1 MILNKISIS
10 GILNIGS
17 IQMSFDDLSALI
29 APNNYGKSNVFR
41 AIVFGIGFMEVPYKR
56 KLSMMRN
63 RSYIPINSSL
73 ENVPFSFEIE
83 GEFTDSDNKSWSF
96 IYGYSFEW
104 AKTLKNDSGARIV
117 GEYLRMKADDD
128 IKLRSYISRNESN
141 SALFL
146 ASPTGRCS
154 KQLHVDENVLALN
167 KLANFDDLFYI
178 RAIRELNS
186 IDVREI
192 NTLNNP
198 DSFFNMIAPDDDVN
212 ELSLDYPRESKIGF
226 YLNSLKELDGNKYE
240 LLKDVIT
247 GLLPNIEDF
256 EPVQINL
263 RKDFDQEED
272 SDKDLPF
279 RLPEVFYDVRV
290 KERYNNQYT
299 TINRISSGS
308 KRIFFI
314 LTYIVAAEI
323 NKIPLILLEELENSV
338 HPKLL
343 QNLLTAIV
351 QLANDT
357 KILITIH
364 SPYLIKYLEPIKMKF
379 GVPSDNGIAD
389 FRTLKPNKIAKVI
402 KNASVEEVSV
412 GEYMFE
418 MLLDMDVDN
427 ELLNEYFK

>member
-1 MILNKISIS
+1 
-10 GILNIGS
+10 
-17 IQMSFDDLSALI
+17 
-29 APNNYGKSNVFR
+29 
-41 AIVFGIGFMEVPYKR
+41 
-56 KLSMMRN
+56 
-63 RSYIPINSSL
+63 
-73 ENVPFSFEIE
+73 
-83 GEFTDSDNKSWSF
+83 
-96 IYGYSFEW
+96 
-104 AKTLKNDSGARIV
+104 
-117 GEYLRMKADDD
+117 MKADDD

-357 KILITIH
+357 KILITSH